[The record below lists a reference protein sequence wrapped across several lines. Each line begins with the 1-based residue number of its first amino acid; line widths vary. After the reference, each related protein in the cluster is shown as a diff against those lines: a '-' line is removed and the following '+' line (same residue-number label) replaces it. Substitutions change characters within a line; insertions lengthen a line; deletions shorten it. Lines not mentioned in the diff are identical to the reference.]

1 MERINEEVMKKIKS
15 RLDEGAKKYGEEILI
30 DDDRE
35 FVNEALEELLDACV
49 YISCKIIQIENK
61 LKWVNTVREKKG
73 RKQDKAQE
81 EVQKKVTNH
90 IEDKEVAKDDKT

>member
-35 FVNEALEELLDACV
+35 FVNEALEEALDACV
-49 YISCKIIQIENK
+49 YLSCKIIQLENK
-61 LKWVNTVREKKG
+61 FKG
-73 RKQDKAQE
+73 IQNDSE
-81 EVQKKVTNH
+81 C
-90 IEDKEVAKDDKT
+90 

>member
-1 MERINEEVMKKIKS
+1 MERINEEVMRKIKS

-49 YISCKIIQIENK
+49 YLSCKMIQLENK
-61 LKWVNTVREKKG
+61 FKG
-73 RKQDKAQE
+73 IQNDPE
-81 EVQKKVTNH
+81 C
-90 IEDKEVAKDDKT
+90 